1 MTPEA
6 RSSGGWPE
14 LAERLR
20 SAAGLAE
27 QSARG
32 APLGAAEGLIAGL
45 REIVVCMELAEQLY
59 RSGSREGIEQ
69 FQQELER
76 WAAAVPGLQA
86 WVGAS
91 AALAAGW
98 AAAAGIGAGYSP
110 GDPATSARKAGAA
123 SEAG

>member
-45 REIVVCMELAEQLY
+45 REIIVCMEQAEQLY

-98 AAAAGIGAGYSP
+98 AAAAGVGAAYGP
-110 GDPATSARKAGAA
+110 GDPPPGAPA
-123 SEAG
+123 PGGVNAVG